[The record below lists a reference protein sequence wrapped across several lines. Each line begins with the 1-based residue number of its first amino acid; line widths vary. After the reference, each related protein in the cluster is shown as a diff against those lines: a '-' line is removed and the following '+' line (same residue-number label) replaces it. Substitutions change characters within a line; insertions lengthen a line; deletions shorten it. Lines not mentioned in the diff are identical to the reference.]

1 MLDDTLKY
9 SDERPEFRS
18 PFDLELDPVEVETI
32 KWFVLGHLVY
42 ISALTLAMFLRLPDA
57 NIWLIPLFTIPLLVA
72 DRDQRSWARILVFVI
87 GFTAIHYLAVQL
99 AANAYDGGPSL
110 VPGAIGGA
118 VGAAG
123 SLGLLAVFG
132 LLRGGSGTVVFSIFS
147 VLLLA
152 LAGSFGV
159 QMYLAS
165 IGDDGSFAGRVIRML
180 WIYTPWQVFFAFV
193 LTKVLKPA

>member
-1 MLDDTLKY
+1 MLDDTLQY
-9 SDERPEFRS
+9 SGERPEFRS
-18 PFDLELDPVEVETI
+18 PFDLELDPAEVETI
-32 KWFVLGHLVY
+32 KWLVLGHLVY

-57 NIWLIPLFTIPLLVA
+57 NIWLIPLFALPLLIA
-72 DRDQRSWARILVFVI
+72 DRNQRSWARILAFVI
-87 GFTAIHYLAVQL
+87 GFAAIHYLAVQL
-99 AANAYDGGPSL
+99 AANAYQGPSL

-123 SLGLLAVFG
+123 SLGLLAILG
-132 LLRGGSGTVVFSIFS
+132 QLRGGSGTVVFSLFS
-147 VLLLA
+147 VLLLT

-165 IGDDGSFAGRVIRML
+165 IGDDGTFAGRMMRVL

-193 LTKVLKPA
+193 LTKVLKPV